1 MHHYVVYMI
10 HSYTTT
16 KPSES
21 GDELHTGTKK
31 MNIRSTHQV

>member
-16 KPSES
+16 KPS
-21 GDELHTGTKK
+21 
-31 MNIRSTHQV
+31 